1 MCIKDGMRVRVYW
14 NLHKKK
20 YSVQD
25 AKTGR
30 VIKHIGA
37 ISLQNC
43 KLSVRKAGQERA
55 RREGRKNVH
64 AFVTGTYYALGSNF
78 KTAMWSDGAREVTY
92 NPYKNDTFMR
102 EGEPIFTSPLITMGS
117 VDRPYV
123 WAI

>member
-1 MCIKDGMRVRVYW
+1 MGYLYDIGFGIPAPRLYLT
-14 NLHKKK
+14 NATFA
-20 YSVQD
+20 VQP
-25 AKTGR
+25 AGR
-30 VIKHIGA
+30 EKV
-37 ISLQNC
+37 L
-43 KLSVRKAGQERA
+43 
-55 RREGRKNVH
+55 REGRKNVH

-102 EGEPIFTSPLITMGS
+102 EGEPVFASPLITMGS

>member
-1 MCIKDGMRVRVYW
+1 MLKGGMRVRVYW
-14 NLHKKK
+14 NLHKKM

-30 VIKHIGA
+30 VIHHTTA
-37 ISLQNC
+37 ISLKDC
-43 KLSVRKAGQERA
+43 KLSIRKAGQARA

-64 AFVTGTYYALGSNF
+64 AFVTGTYPIFSEHE
-78 KTAMWSDGAREVTY
+78 TACYWDGAREVTY

-102 EGEPIFTSPLITMGS
+102 EGEPVSTSPLITMGS
-117 VDRPYV
+117 NDRPSV

>member
-1 MCIKDGMRVRVYW
+1 MMCIKDGMRVRVYW

-37 ISLQNC
+37 ISLQDC

-64 AFVTGTYYALGSNF
+64 AFVTGTYYHLGS
-78 KTAMWSDGAREVTY
+78 K
-92 NPYKNDTFMR
+92 
-102 EGEPIFTSPLITMGS
+102 
-117 VDRPYV
+117 
-123 WAI
+123 